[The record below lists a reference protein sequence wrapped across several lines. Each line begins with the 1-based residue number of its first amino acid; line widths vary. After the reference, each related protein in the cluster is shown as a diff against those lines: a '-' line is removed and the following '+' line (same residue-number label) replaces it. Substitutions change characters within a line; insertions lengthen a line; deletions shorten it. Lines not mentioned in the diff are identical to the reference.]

1 MPDLL
6 LASAS
11 PRRRELLEQIG
22 VQFKCAPQDLDESI
36 LSGES
41 PRDYVAR
48 LATEK
53 AASAVK
59 ESDIPVLGADTC
71 VVLGGTILSK
81 PEDKQAA
88 FDMLSGLSGNVHE
101 VLTGICLHP
110 VAGAPITQVVSTQV
124 RFISLSDKQIEQYIA
139 TGEPMD
145 KAGAYGI
152 QGKAA
157 VFVESLSGS
166 YSNVV
171 GLPLTETAQLLQQ
184 HDVPIW
190 CE

>member
-1 MPDLL
+1 MPDLI

-22 VQFKCAPQDLDESI
+22 VQFRCQPQDLDESVI
-36 LSGES
+36 FGES
-41 PRDYVAR
+41 ARDYVAR

-53 AASAVK
+53 AASAAK
-59 ESDIPVLGADTC
+59 ESMIPVLGADTC
-71 VVLGGTILSK
+71 VVLDGSILSK
-81 PEDKQAA
+81 PDNEQAA
-88 FDMLSGLSGNVHE
+88 FDMLRRLSGSAHE
-101 VLTGICLHP
+101 VLTGMCLHP
-110 VAGAPITQVVSTQV
+110 VSSVPITQVVSTQV
-124 RFISLSDKQIEQYIA
+124 RFIPLSDEQIEQYIA

-184 HDVPIW
+184 HNVPIW